1 MVLVERMMNMTER
14 LYYSNPYTKTW
25 ETEVTE
31 TRALSNGYALTLKQ
45 TAFYPEGGG
54 QPSDYGTIAGIKVK
68 DVYEENGEVYH
79 LVDTLPVQ
87 TNITCEIDWNRRF
100 DHMQQHSGQHLLSAL
115 LIDTYDIHTVSFHLG
130 SDAVSI
136 DLNVPQLSHEQLLH
150 IEKIVNDAIYSN
162 RPIKTYE
169 VKKEDLRT
177 LALRKVPEL
186 EDEVVRIVEIDGID
200 VSACCGTH
208 VNQIGELG
216 LIKLTKTEKQ
226 RGNTRLFF
234 KCGMRALAD
243 YQQSQEIV
251 AELSNK
257 FSTSRELVVERIKKL
272 ETEQKE
278 LQKQLEELKNENAA
292 YLASELEAKK
302 EGSFLYHHFENR
314 TLKDVQTL
322 TKQLLQ
328 TPDTTLLFSLSSDQK
343 VLLAHSGSEVKCGE
357 LYKELLPLYDGKGG
371 GGPKQAQ
378 ASFSSSENMNAFL
391 SAVKGKIT
399 GA

>member
-1 MVLVERMMNMTER
+1 MVLIERMMNMTER
-14 LYYSNPYTKTW
+14 LYYSDPYLSTW
-25 ETEVTE
+25 ETEVIE
-31 TRALSNGYALTLKQ
+31 TRPLSNGYALTLKK

-54 QPSDYGTIAGIKVK
+54 QPSDYGNIAGIDVK

-79 LVDTLPVQ
+79 IVDTLPAQ
-87 TNITCEIDWNRRF
+87 TNVMCEIDWTRRF

-130 SDAVSI
+130 SEAVSI
-136 DLNVPQLSHEQLLH
+136 DLNVPQLSLEQLLH

-162 RPIKTYE
+162 RHIKTSE
-169 VKKEDLRT
+169 VKKEDLHT

-186 EDEVVRIVEIDGID
+186 EEIEGID

-216 LIKLTKTEKQ
+216 IIKLTKTEKQ
-226 RGNTRLFF
+226 RGNTRLSF

-257 FSTSRELVVERIKKL
+257 FSTNRELVIERIKKL

-302 EGSFLYHHFENR
+302 EGSFLFHHFENR
-314 TLKDVQTL
+314 TLKDVQAL

-328 TPDTTLLFSLSSDQK
+328 APDTTLLFSFSGDQK

-378 ASFSSSENMNAFL
+378 ASFSSPENMNAFI
-391 SAVKGKIT
+391 SAVKAKVT
-399 GA
+399 QA